1 MNNVETAV
9 DLFSKGFVC
18 SQAVL
23 ASYSEKFGLDKEL
36 ALKLATP
43 FGGGIAR
50 KGEICGAVNGAIMVL
65 GLKFGVMMPDDRAGR
80 ENCYRIINT
89 FFKKFE
95 LRHDSIACR
104 ELLGLDISDPKEY
117 ELIREKN
124 LFTTLCPE
132 LVKSAAELLEELL

>member
-1 MNNVETAV
+1 MNNVEIAV

-18 SQAVL
+18 SQAIL
-23 ASYSEKFGLDKEL
+23 ASYSEKFGLNKEL

-50 KGEICGAVNGAIMVL
+50 KGEICGAVNGAIMVM
-65 GLKFGVMMPDDRAGR
+65 GLKFGVMMADDRTSR
-80 ENCYRIINT
+80 ENCYRMINT
-89 FFKKFE
+89 FINKFE
-95 LRHDSIACR
+95 SKHNSIICR

-124 LFTTLCPE
+124 LFTTLCPQ
-132 LVKSAAELLEELL
+132 LVKSAAELLKELS